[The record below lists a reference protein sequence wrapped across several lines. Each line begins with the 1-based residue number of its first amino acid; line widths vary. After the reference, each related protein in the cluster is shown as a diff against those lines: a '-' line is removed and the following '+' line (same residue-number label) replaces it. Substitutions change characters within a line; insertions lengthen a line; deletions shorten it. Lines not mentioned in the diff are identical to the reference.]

1 MGNGILIAFMVSSD
15 FLGGMLLLGT
25 FLFLLIGSAM
35 LIFNL
40 LPDFQ
45 KLNMSKKF
53 TDELGAGRK
62 PPGLI
67 NLFRLPILM
76 FSELAV
82 DLKMVGRRERYQRDL
97 QRLGL
102 EKVVTV
108 DQLMALWLTIF
119 VISLIYSVLLTV
131 VMPLFFC
138 LFIPFFGW
146 IYVDIWLKD
155 KIKQRKKQ
163 IKMQLPFVLDM
174 LTLSVEAGL
183 EFTAAIN
190 KIVAKLEPTALR
202 EELTIFLRQM
212 QLGMS
217 RRDALK
223 AMAERSD
230 LPQMNSMVS
239 ALIQASEMGAS
250 VGSALRTQTEIMNA
264 ERFTDAEKKGA
275 EASQKMLLPMVI
287 FIVPAVL
294 LVIVGPLLVQFVYH
308 SGGL

>member
-1 MGNGILIAFMVSSD
+1 MLVTAFLVSSN
-15 FLGGMLLLGT
+15 FLSGMLLLGT
-25 FLFLLIGSAM
+25 FLFLFVGGS
-35 LIFNL
+35 LLVFNL

-62 PPGLI
+62 PPSLI
-67 NLFRLPILM
+67 NLFRLPILI
-76 FSELAV
+76 FSEFAV
-82 DLKMVGRRERYQRDL
+82 DLKMPSRRERYQRDL

-102 EKVVTV
+102 EKVVSV

-119 VISLIYSVLLTV
+119 VISLIYAVLLTV

-155 KIKQRKKQ
+155 KIKQRKKEL
-163 IKMQLPFVLDM
+163 KMQLPFVLDM

-190 KIVAKLEPTALR
+190 KIVAKLAPSALKD
-202 EELTIFLRQM
+202 ELTIFLRQM

-223 AMAERSD
+223 AMSERAD

-264 ERFTDAEKKGA
+264 ERFSDAEKKGA
-275 EASQKMLLPMVI
+275 EASQKMLIPMVV

-294 LVIVGPLLVQFVYH
+294 LIIVGPLLVQFVYNR
-308 SGGL
+308 GGL